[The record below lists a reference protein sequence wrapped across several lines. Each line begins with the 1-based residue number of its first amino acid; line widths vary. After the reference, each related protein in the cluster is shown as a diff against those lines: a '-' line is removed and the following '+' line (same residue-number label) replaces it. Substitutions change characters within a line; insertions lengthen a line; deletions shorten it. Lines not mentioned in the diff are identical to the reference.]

1 MRSGLMRTRGP
12 VGLPACLLALLLL
25 CAPAAAEPAAEPA
38 AADSAANDLLNGYNR
53 IIFAINHVVYSTLDS
68 VMGWGHAAE
77 PLKPG
82 TAEPPKPGT
91 AEPLKP
97 GTAEPPKPDTAAPQA
112 DVLPMPDVAEPPAP
126 SPAPGPGRVISNL
139 VNEPLT
145 ALSSLVV
152 GDLPTAW
159 NAVQRFGINS
169 TAGVLG
175 WWDEASTLGYKPV
188 PADIGLSLCRMGV
201 GEGGYVVL
209 PFIGPRTYRDA
220 AVDVVLVNAL
230 LWTTTGAIFSSGLSL
245 QTIVIAE
252 SIEVAADIV
261 ATRQIDPRAKDLRFD
276 DYDKMRA
283 DYLAQRRQRCA
294 VDSAMEVAA
303 AP

>member
-1 MRSGLMRTRGP
+1 MRSGLMRTKGP
-12 VGLPACLLALLLL
+12 VRLPACLLALLLL
-25 CAPAAAEPAAEPA
+25 CVPAAAGATEPAADPA
-38 AADSAANDLLNGYNR
+38 AADSAANDMLNRYNR
-53 IIFAINHVVYSTLDS
+53 IIFAINHLVYSTLDS
-68 VMGWGHAAE
+68 VLAWGEAAA
-77 PLKPG
+77 PAAKQ
-82 TAEPPKPGT
+82 
-91 AEPLKP
+91 
-97 GTAEPPKPDTAAPQA
+97 PKPDTAELPAPDA
-112 DVLPMPDVAEPPAP
+112 AEPPAP

-139 VNEPLT
+139 INEPLT

-175 WWDEASTLGYKPV
+175 WWDEASTLGYQPV

-261 ATRQIDPRAKDLRFD
+261 ATRQIDPRAKELRFD

-294 VDSAMEVAA
+294 VNSAMQVAA
-303 AP
+303 VPGP

>member
-25 CAPAAAEPAAEPA
+25 CAPAAAEPA

-77 PLKPG
+77 PPKPG

-91 AEPLKP
+91 AEPPKS
-97 GTAEPPKPDTAAPQA
+97 GTAEPRA
-112 DVLPMPDVAEPPAP
+112 DVLPVPDAAELPAP

-294 VDSAMEVAA
+294 VDSAMTVAA
-303 AP
+303 VPAIP